1 MIKLQRAYEVPKAEG
16 FRILV
21 DRLWPRGLNKEKV
34 KADLWLKEIGPSSEL
49 RKWFGH
55 DVHKWPEFRERYFR
69 ELDGKRKLVDQIIE
83 KSRTVD
89 VILLYG
95 AKDETHNN
103 AVALEE
109 YVKIKMKNEK

>member
-21 DRLWPRGLNKEKV
+21 DRLWPRGLSKEKV
-34 KADLWLKEIGPSSEL
+34 KADLWLKEIGPSNEL

-69 ELDGKRKLVDQIIE
+69 ELDGKRELVDQIIK

-95 AKDETHNN
+95 AQDEMHNN

-109 YVKIKMKNEK
+109 YMRKMKSEK

>member
-1 MIKLQRAYEVPKAEG
+1 MVE
-16 FRILV
+16 
-21 DRLWPRGLNKEKV
+21 
-34 KADLWLKEIGPSSEL
+34 EIGPSNEL

-69 ELDGKRKLVDQIIE
+69 ELDGKRELVDQIIK

-95 AKDETHNN
+95 AQDEMHNN

-109 YVKIKMKNEK
+109 FIKIKIKNGK